1 MNITNSKMPKSKQS
15 RGAVIA
21 LLSSFAMSSMGL
33 LLTPAVYD
41 LSRQFPDVSYG
52 EVSMLATIPNLLT
65 MAVSF
70 LLATNFALKLKNR
83 YLLTAGLT
91 CFVIGGVFPILT
103 DSFLLTMFARV
114 LFGIGY
120 GLIINQTNVISI
132 KLYEGKQLT
141 HILSAGNVLTN
152 IICML
157 SIIAGG
163 FISGANV
170 RYIWLVHLVAAF
182 PLIMVILFLP
192 DPESR
197 EENRMDVQE
206 KGDKTGR
213 LESHEKKAKM
223 PFYVYLVSSV
233 YGVAYMISKAV
244 MLSMSSIIITEGLG
258 TAAITGVL
266 LSLNRGGGFVG
277 GACFPLIYQKLK
289 GFTIPVCLVV
299 QTVDV
304 IVCWRTH
311 NLILMGAGIVIL
323 GFIQYIIHPTI
334 LSDMAKRFPDTAG
347 RAASFVMGVVNLG
360 GFLPS
365 LYLSAV
371 SFITGS
377 EDLRF
382 ALFFLV
388 FISTALTIVWWIQ
401 SYHFKKD

>member
-1 MNITNSKMPKSKQS
+1 
-15 RGAVIA
+15 
-21 LLSSFAMSSMGL
+21 
-33 LLTPAVYD
+33 
-41 LSRQFPDVSYG
+41 
-52 EVSMLATIPNLLT
+52 
-65 MAVSF
+65 
-70 LLATNFALKLKNR
+70 
-83 YLLTAGLT
+83 
-91 CFVIGGVFPILT
+91 
-103 DSFLLTMFARV
+103 
-114 LFGIGY
+114 
-120 GLIINQTNVISI
+120 
-132 KLYEGKQLT
+132 
-141 HILSAGNVLTN
+141 
-152 IICML
+152 
-157 SIIAGG
+157 
-163 FISGANV
+163 
-170 RYIWLVHLVAAF
+170 
-182 PLIMVILFLP
+182 
-192 DPESR
+192 
-197 EENRMDVQE
+197 
-206 KGDKTGR
+206 
-213 LESHEKKAKM
+213 
-223 PFYVYLVSSV
+223 
-233 YGVAYMISKAV
+233 
-244 MLSMSSIIITEGLG
+244 MSSIIITEGLG